1 MIRYLLCWLVLFL
14 PPLSGHAAS
23 QDWTVQIDRQTP
35 PATLEK
41 LSASGQDFLG
51 AFSAH
56 NGRHLNGYV
65 LLLHGANQ
73 HPAWPAVV
81 NPLRLALPKY
91 GWSTL
96 SIELPELTGKPNE
109 KNLVVLLDKAS
120 THILA
125 AQTFLQN
132 KGAKRIVV
140 VAYDL
145 GARMA
150 VDWLSKTP
158 QSAVNALVLISM
170 ADGEK
175 DSDIGSNMN
184 LLKIDIPIL
193 DIFAEHDSP
202 RVIAAAS
209 ERKHYRT
216 RLRHYRQLEIYAAD
230 QYYSQLYSELIKRVR
245 GWLKLIF
252 TKPKP

>member
-1 MIRYLLCWLVLFL
+1 MTRYPFYLLFL
-14 PPLSGHAAS
+14 MLSPLIGHAGS
-23 QDWTVQIDRQTP
+23 QDWTTQVDKQSP
-35 PATLEK
+35 PASLEK
-41 LSASGQDFLG
+41 LSASGNDFLG
-51 AFSAH
+51 AFTAH
-56 NGRHLNGYV
+56 YGHHLNGYV

-96 SIELPELTGKPNE
+96 SIELPELTGKANE
-109 KNLVVLLDKAS
+109 KNLATLLDQAS
-120 THILA
+120 NHILA

-132 KGAKRIVV
+132 KGAKRIVL

-158 QSAVNALVLISM
+158 QSAIKAVVLISM

-175 DSDIGSNMN
+175 DSEINSNTN

-193 DIFAEHDSP
+193 DIVAEHDSP
-202 RVIAAAS
+202 RVIVAAS
-209 ERKHYRT
+209 ERRQYRT
-216 RLRHYRQLEIYAAD
+216 RMRNYRQIEIYAAD
-230 QYYSQLYSELIKRVR
+230 QYYSQLNSELIKRVR
-245 GWLKLIF
+245 GWLKLSF
-252 TKPKP
+252 SQAKP